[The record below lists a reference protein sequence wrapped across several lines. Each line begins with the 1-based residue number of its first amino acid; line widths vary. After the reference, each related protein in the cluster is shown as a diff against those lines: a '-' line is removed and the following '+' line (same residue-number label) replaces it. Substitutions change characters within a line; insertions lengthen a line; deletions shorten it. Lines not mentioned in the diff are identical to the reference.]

1 MSGLDGLAPLLGRSR
16 ADLQVDHLSSQDPVD
31 RVVQPHLVRLAP
43 LLPVQLAVHLVLRA
57 DCSIEFLTALG
68 RRGVNGLSHALL
80 EALLLVLAEP
90 EYLGLLHR
98 LLLDVTGDRKVKLL
112 PPQQR
117 LILSEV
123 VGIFGQLGVG
133 FGELA
138 IGAIEIFIGLVAV
151 LAGLFVFVD
160 WDFVLVRAVEDAE

>member
-90 EYLGLLHR
+90 EYLGLRHR

-123 VGIFGQLGVG
+123 VGIFG
-133 FGELA
+133 ELA

-151 LAGLFVFVD
+151 LGGLFVFVD